1 MKEARTLPAPETTAA
16 ARPWKESARLFLT
29 GFAMGCADIVPG
41 VSGGTIAFILGVYER
56 LVASIK
62 TMTGPILRDVLRL
75 RLRSALRA
83 APIAFLLPLG
93 LGIVIAAFSLA
104 NLLSWALK
112 EHPVF
117 VWSFFFG
124 LVGASIAVVTA
135 RVKAW
140 SPTGILAFAA
150 AAAGAYLIVG
160 LAPTT
165 TPDTEVAMF
174 FAGAIAICA
183 MILPGI
189 SGSFI
194 LIIIGKYDQ
203 VLDAVVARDVL
214 TLGVF
219 LLGAA
224 VGIALFARVLS
235 WLLTRHHDLTVLV
248 LAGLMLGSLRKVWP
262 WKETLTTRVNSHG
275 ELVPLQ
281 EANVLPPV
289 LDEKVLLALV
299 LALVG
304 AVLILY
310 LNRLGGLNGEGP

>member
-1 MKEARTLPAPETTAA
+1 
-16 ARPWKESARLFLT
+16 
-29 GFAMGCADIVPG
+29 MGCADIVPG

-75 RLRSALRA
+75 RFHAALRA
-83 APIAFLLPLG
+83 APLAFLIPLG

-104 NLLSWALK
+104 NLISWALK

-135 RVKAW
+135 RVRAW
-140 SPTGILAFAA
+140 SPTGILAFALA
-150 AAAGAYLIVG
+150 AAAAYLIVG
-160 LAPTT
+160 LTPTT
-165 TPDTEVAMF
+165 TPDTEIAMF
-174 FAGAIAICA
+174 LAGAIAICA

-224 VGIALFARVLS
+224 VGIALFSRVLS